1 MSASP
6 KQYKFTIG
14 NEYVG
19 ASLLDIVSGALYG
32 QVLDVVREYI
42 QNAFDAKSR
51 RVHIVLRDDEIWIRD
66 DGIGLNPTRL
76 DQARMVAVSAKKP
89 GDVGFR
95 GIGVYSSYN
104 VADSL
109 ELITRPQGGSSVYVL
124 RIDFAG
130 MRAERE
136 RREADPSLGVLSLVD
151 ALEQFTVIEDF
162 VGSAPLDDKKAFSLV
177 RLTNPADHLRE
188 ALADESGLTSYLQA
202 AIPLSFPKGHR
213 HAKQI
218 QKQLVAKGI
227 ELRRIQVALTP
238 ATANPRDAKAAVNFF
253 ADGYEDLLPPTFREL
268 RRNGKRLAVLW
279 YCVHRKPTVLPKG
292 VPAGFQTRL
301 NGFGIGDPSLPR
313 RFWGKAGAGILYRHL
328 IGEIHAVDPR
338 LRPSAE
344 RSQFEDSPAR
354 REFEAELTQALD
366 KVEDWIQKRQTAL
379 NDLEDKEDAKGPAV
393 HTAAEVTLKKLCKT
407 YGAKPPL
414 TYDLIVDPKTKK
426 KVDER
431 AVANSNGSQTP
442 SDSAQTPNPGEANS
456 NDGSQPNTP
465 QASGTENTGV
475 TADSA
480 DAADTAK
487 DSGGDQGQSSSQPA
501 AAPSIS
507 KQLWD
512 QKHPK
517 KWPSGAWEK
526 FQLVDRAV
534 DESTDA
540 KGAQQIRNKLR
551 DLLH

>member
-6 KQYKFTIG
+6 KQYKFAIG

-42 QNAFDAKSR
+42 QNAFDAKAR

-66 DGIGLNPTRL
+66 DGIGLNPTKL

-136 RREADPSLGVLSLVD
+136 RREADPSVGVLSLVD

-188 ALADESGLTSYLQA
+188 ALTDESGLTSYLQA
-202 AIPLSFPKGHR
+202 AIPLAFPKGHR

-238 ATANPRDAKAAVNFF
+238 ATANPRDAKSAVNFF

-301 NGFGIGDPSLPR
+301 NGFGIGDPSLAR
-313 RFWGKAGAGILYRHL
+313 RFWGKAGSGILYQHL

-354 REFEAELTQALD
+354 REFEPELRQALE
-366 KVEDWIQKRQTAL
+366 KVEDWIEERQTAL
-379 NDLEDKEDAKGPAV
+379 GDLKDKGDVKGPAV
-393 HTAAEVTLKKLCKT
+393 HAAAEVTLKKLCKT
-407 YGAKPPL
+407 YGSKPSL

-426 KVDER
+426 QVDER
-431 AVANSNGSQTP
+431 AVAKSKASQAASNSEQDPDAGQVNTNGGSQ
-442 SDSAQTPNPGEANS
+442 A
-456 NDGSQPNTP
+456 NTP
-465 QASGTENTGV
+465 QGSGTANTGV
-475 TADSA
+475 TADTT
-480 DAADTAK
+480 DASDTAQE
-487 DSGGDQGQSSSQPA
+487 SGDDPAQNSQHPA
-501 AAPSIS
+501 TAAPSIS

-512 QKHPK
+512 LKHPK
-517 KWPSGAWEK
+517 WHKDAWK
-526 FQLVDRAV
+526 TFQLIDRAV

-540 KGAQQIRNKLR
+540 ESAKRIRNKLS